1 MTQRTRMQGFT
12 LLEVLLATVLLASG
26 LALAFAT
33 LRSATQ
39 MTARGEAVA
48 QRNERIRAV
57 HGFLRARIGGAQA
70 IAFETQ
76 ADTGRALRFVGE
88 ENRVRFVADIP
99 DYLGRGGPH
108 LHDIAFDDAGRL
120 SVDFAMVQAGRTIAS
135 DPRPPEPLGEG
146 LREVRFAYRGLD
158 DQGKLGDWL
167 PKWERAEILPL
178 QVAVEF
184 EAADGTRWPRLV
196 VALAGGGN
204 GNGGVGIITQ

>member
-1 MTQRTRMQGFT
+1 MMQQRARVQGFT
-12 LLEVLLATVLLASG
+12 LLEVLLATVLLAAG

-39 MTARGEAVA
+39 MTARDEAVA

-70 IAFETQ
+70 IAF
-76 ADTGRALRFVGE
+76 DTESDSGRALRFVGE
-88 ENRVRFVADIP
+88 ENRIRFVADIP
-99 DYLGRGGPH
+99 DYLGRGGPY
-108 LHDIAFDDAGRL
+108 LHDIVFDDQDRL
-120 SVDFAMVQAGRTIAS
+120 TVDFAMVQAGRTVETG
-135 DPRPPEPLGEG
+135 PRPPEPLDEG
-146 LREVRFAYRGLD
+146 LREVRFEYRGPD
-158 DQGKLGDWL
+158 EQGKLGDWQ

-184 EAADGTRWPRLV
+184 EAIDGTRWPRLV

-204 GNGGVGIITQ
+204 GSAGIITQ

>member
-1 MTQRTRMQGFT
+1 MSPHARMRGFT
-12 LLEVLLATVLLASG
+12 LLEVLLATVLLAAG

-57 HGFLRARIGGAQA
+57 HGFLRARIGAAQA
-70 IAFETQ
+70 IAFETE
-76 ADTGRALRFVGE
+76 ADTGRALRFLGDE
-88 ENRVRFVADIP
+88 TRVRFVADLP

-108 LHDIAFDDAGRL
+108 LHDVAFGDDGRL
-120 SVDFAMVQAGRTIAS
+120 TVDFAMVQAGRSFGT

-158 DQGKLGDWL
+158 DEGKLGDWQ

-184 EAADGTRWPRLV
+184 ETADGAQWPRLV
-196 VALAGGGN
+196 VQLAGGGN
-204 GNGGVGIITQ
+204 GNSGILTQ